1 MLVRDYMTRHPIM
14 LGPEMAVAEA
24 QRMMMEN
31 HVRQLPVVGD
41 GKRLLGL
48 VTRQRLAV
56 SPDLLASMDV
66 WEITRHLSGLTVGKV
81 MIAGDDLHTIGPDA
95 TLEEAAGLLIE
106 HKLGGLPVVED
117 GDVVVGIIT
126 ETDLLI
132 ELQHLLGG
140 RDAGWRVVI
149 RVPDRVGEFRKI
161 MRVIADNGWG
171 IMAMGS
177 VRSPRRPGFWDV
189 VVKVRHCGR
198 DELVAALAA
207 IEEQEVVDVRET
219 KVQPE
224 AEGLADHT

>member
-14 LGPEMAVAEA
+14 LGPEVAVAEA
-24 QRMMMEN
+24 QRLMMEN

-48 VTRQRLAV
+48 ITRQRLAI
-56 SPDLLASMDV
+56 SPEQLASLDV
-66 WEITRHLSGLTVGKV
+66 WEITRYLSGLTVGKV
-81 MIAGDDLHTIGPDA
+81 MITGDDLHTIGPDA
-95 TLEEAAGLLIE
+95 TLEEAAGLLI
-106 HKLGGLPVVED
+106 HNKVGGLPVVED
-117 GDVVVGIIT
+117 GDVVVGILT

-198 DELVAALAA
+198 DELVAALSA
-207 IEEQEVVDVRET
+207 IEEQEIMDVRET
-219 KVQPE
+219 KAQPAGPE
-224 AEGLADHT
+224 